1 MYIALDDKKKKNGL
15 KEPNDVKAF
24 NKWQIDADSKL
35 EKDEKT
41 GLWVTEQFL
50 KQGYYNY
57 QYVVKNTKTG
67 KIDPSYVS
75 GSFWQTENQYQAL
88 FYYRP
93 WGQRYDVLMGYGT
106 GNSRR

>member
-1 MYIALDDKKKKNGL
+1 MKNKILTMAAAILTAVAIFIG
-15 KEPNDVKAF
+15 V
-24 NKWQIDADSKL
+24 
-35 EKDEKT
+35 
-41 GLWVTEQFL
+41 
-50 KQGYYNY
+50 
-57 QYVVKNTKTG
+57 YVDYTKTG

>member
-1 MYIALDDKKKKNGL
+1 MPYDDYPDIDGNFFIRNNRYGNEYAANSEADYSWVYFALD
-15 KEPNDVKAF
+15 A
-24 NKWQIDADSKL
+24 
-35 EKDEKT
+35 
-41 GLWVTEQFL
+41 
-50 KQGYYNY
+50 YNY